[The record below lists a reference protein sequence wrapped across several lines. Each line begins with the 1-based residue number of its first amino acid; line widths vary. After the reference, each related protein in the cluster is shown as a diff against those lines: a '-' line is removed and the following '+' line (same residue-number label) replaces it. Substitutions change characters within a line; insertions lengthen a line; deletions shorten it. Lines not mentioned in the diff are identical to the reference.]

1 MPVQN
6 LKYCEYFD
14 VNEKYFPCIDE
25 SAINSGAAWDT
36 TYPHQTFIDLLNRA
50 EKMLSGN
57 TNRSIWIHGAYGTG
71 KSQCAYTLKKLL
83 EVPETEVRNYWDKFE
98 PLKKNHVLLEK
109 LIGHKAQGIVTAYR
123 YASGS
128 ISTPQQ
134 LFFAV
139 QESIKKGL
147 EANEVSYKGENSLKE
162 SVIAW
167 LEDPIHNQF
176 MDALLQKPKWRS
188 TFSQSSADE
197 IINTL
202 KKSSDVSSLMDD
214 IFSLAAEEGITALN
228 LSADSLRKWIID
240 IIDKNNI
247 KLVLIWDEFSDY
259 FRQNSTSLGEFQ
271 KIVSICQEKPF
282 YFVIVTHPLSSLAK
296 EYDSR
301 DKTNPWSV
309 VQQRFDKVEI
319 TLPDNIAFELIGHAF
334 SVKPAAKANWKR
346 MTEDLNSY
354 VTNARKA
361 VIKATNINDQ
371 NVMRDILPIHPIAA
385 LVLKNIASAFQS
397 NQRSMFDFI
406 KTPKDMD
413 VNAFQWFIQKTS
425 PLSDRPFLT
434 VDMLWDFFYEKGKDY
449 LSSDIRLILDT
460 FPQQTQLND
469 KEKIVLMTVLI
480 MQSIDQRLGGAL
492 PILKPTDQNLSYAFE
507 GDTGEL
513 ENSCKSIA
521 KALVNKGI
529 LIENPIAN
537 GKKVYSAAVLAG
549 DGAKIEAFKKEIRE
563 KQGTTAK
570 LVSEGAAVATALSL
584 PPALKLRYA
593 LELDSG
599 KLPVV
604 TMSDFKKVMDVLKSK
619 DVDWHF
625 YAVLALAKT
634 DEEAQSFRTLIKKT
648 IADPFYKNIAVIDAL
663 STPLGLEA
671 FEQYVDYSAMSM
683 YYSGNNGQQSKENA
697 KKAKDVLE
705 RDWKDRI
712 HDGQFIVFTYA
723 NQDGEKAAGAGAVHT
738 IMQTIVLKRFKH
750 VQDFTK
756 GLSETQLK
764 LTTPKPVAKYG
775 MGVMEIKGLISGC
788 EKSVLGKF
796 WSKKEYWK
804 DEELAGE
811 HIVIIKKSV
820 DKMIDDAFKSS
831 GKISIGEIY
840 DYLETTYGFSVCNLS
855 AFITGFLLKEY
866 SSEPYRSMDAEGHRD
881 SMTPD
886 KLSEMIG
893 NYIGKNPKATY
904 IVNLTPEEKAF
915 YELTENAWNITAN
928 TCSSPQQAGTLV
940 LAKMRD
946 LSYPVWCLED
956 MDTAGVFDLVKLYIK
971 LVQSKGDKAHDVAN
985 EIGKIAIQRPSSA
998 QNLKALLTLDNCK
1011 KGMHIFLGRFENGKL
1026 LNVAKE
1032 INAEDSV
1039 LSDIKKLFDVQ
1050 YSALWIG
1057 STGEDEIRKLI
1068 TEYEV
1073 VKSTNIFLNVTP
1085 RSKEAA
1091 FKAWRETLKFIGF
1104 SCESIRAKKP
1114 ALDKF
1119 FYNLLRIANY
1129 EDMLPDNMKSF
1140 LDEMTNHNAEIRNV
1154 LGNTLAVFIDIYAP
1168 YLEGFTDTEC
1178 EEIKN
1183 SITSEMFT
1191 ISSTASNA
1199 IVKKAA
1205 EDYRK
1210 NQVKSQLYKL
1220 WSDKSGGSKNPRVWS
1235 EKYRTPI
1242 LCCVNA
1248 SLYAEAKKAFATLN
1262 SSTQSEADIKEALAF
1277 IKEADFFDE
1286 IASADYRDKCFAKR
1300 IIGDYTSLISDI
1312 DAVRDTLE
1320 STGIS
1325 AYEWNDNPTIMS
1337 KVFSMAAA
1345 EYNAG
1350 GSDKVVDI
1358 IEGMNDAEL
1367 KKWLT
1372 DIVRKDMGL
1381 GVKIIINREG

>member
-1 MPVQN
+1 M
-6 LKYCEYFD
+6 
-14 VNEKYFPCIDE
+14 
-25 SAINSGAAWDT
+25 
-36 TYPHQTFIDLLNRA
+36 
-50 EKMLSGN
+50 
-57 TNRSIWIHGAYGTG
+57 TG
-71 KSQCAYTLKKLL
+71 
-83 EVPETEVRNYWDKFE
+83 
-98 PLKKNHVLLEK
+98 
-109 LIGHKAQGIVTAYR
+109 
-123 YASGS
+123 
-128 ISTPQQ
+128 
-134 LFFAV
+134 
-139 QESIKKGL
+139 
-147 EANEVSYKGENSLKE
+147 
-162 SVIAW
+162 
-167 LEDPIHNQF
+167 
-176 MDALLQKPKWRS
+176 
-188 TFSQSSADE
+188 
-197 IINTL
+197 
-202 KKSSDVSSLMDD
+202 
-214 IFSLAAEEGITALN
+214 
-228 LSADSLRKWIID
+228 
-240 IIDKNNI
+240 
-247 KLVLIWDEFSDY
+247 
-259 FRQNSTSLGEFQ
+259 
-271 KIVSICQEKPF
+271 
-282 YFVIVTHPLSSLAK
+282 
-296 EYDSR
+296 
-301 DKTNPWSV
+301 
-309 VQQRFDKVEI
+309 
-319 TLPDNIAFELIGHAF
+319 
-334 SVKPAAKANWKR
+334 
-346 MTEDLNSY
+346 DLNSD

-361 VIKATNINDQ
+361 VIKAANINDQ

-413 VNAFQWFIQKTS
+413 VNAFQWFIQNTS

-460 FPQQTQLND
+460 FQQQAQLKD
-469 KEKIVLMTVLI
+469 KEKIVLKTVLI

-507 GDTGEL
+507 GDTDEL

-634 DEEAQSFRTLIKKT
+634 DEEAQSFRTLIKKI
-648 IADPFYKNIAVIDAL
+648 IADPAYKNIAVIDAL

-1011 KGMHIFLGRFENGKL
+1011 KGMHIFLERFENGKL

-1073 VKSTNIFLNVTP
+1073 VKSTNIFLNVTV

-1091 FKAWRETLKFIGF
+1091 FKTWRETLKFIGF
-1104 SCESIRAKKP
+1104 SCESIKAKKP

-1140 LDEMTNHNAEIRNV
+1140 LDEMTNHNAEIRDV

-1337 KVFSMAAA
+1337 KVSSMAAA

>member
-36 TYPHQTFIDLLNRA
+36 TYPHQTFIDLLNRT

-83 EVPETEVRNYWDKFE
+83 EVPEIEVRNYWNKFE
-98 PLKKNHVLLEK
+98 PLKKNPVLLEK

-139 QESIKKGL
+139 QESIKKAL
-147 EANEVSYKGENSLKE
+147 DVHEVSYKGENSLKE
-162 SVIAW
+162 SVISW

-176 MDALLQKPKWRS
+176 IDALLQKPKWMS

-296 EYDSR
+296 EYDSS

-334 SVKPAAKANWKR
+334 SVKPAAKANWKQ
-346 MTEDLNSY
+346 MTGDLNSD

-361 VIKATNINDQ
+361 VIKAANINDQ

-413 VNAFQWFIQKTS
+413 VNAFQWFIQNTS

-460 FPQQTQLND
+460 FQQQAQLYD
-469 KEKIVLMTVLI
+469 KEKIVLKTVLI

-507 GDTGEL
+507 GDTDEL

-604 TMSDFKKVMDVLKSK
+604 TMSDFKKVMNVLKSK

-648 IADPFYKNIAVIDAL
+648 IADPVYKNIAVIDAL

-683 YYSGNNGQQSKENA
+683 YYRGNNGQQSKENA

-723 NQDGEKAAGAGAVHT
+723 NQDGEKAAGAGTVHT

-1011 KGMHIFLGRFENGKL
+1011 KGMHIFLERFENGKL

-1337 KVFSMAAA
+1337 KVSSMAAA

>member
-36 TYPHQTFIDLLNRA
+36 TYPHQTFIDLLNRT

-83 EVPETEVRNYWDKFE
+83 EVPEIEVRNYWNKFE
-98 PLKKNHVLLEK
+98 PLKKNPVLLEK

-139 QESIKKGL
+139 QESIKKAL
-147 EANEVSYKGENSLKE
+147 DVHEVSYKGENSLKE
-162 SVIAW
+162 SVISW

-176 MDALLQKPKWRS
+176 IDALLQKPKWMS

-296 EYDSR
+296 EYDSS

-334 SVKPAAKANWKR
+334 SVKPAAKANWKQ
-346 MTEDLNSY
+346 MTGDLNSD

-361 VIKATNINDQ
+361 VIKAANINDQ

-413 VNAFQWFIQKTS
+413 VNAFQWFIQNTS

-460 FPQQTQLND
+460 FQQQAQLYD
-469 KEKIVLMTVLI
+469 KEKIVLKTVLI

-507 GDTGEL
+507 GDTDEL

-604 TMSDFKKVMDVLKSK
+604 TMSDFKKVMNVLKSK

-648 IADPFYKNIAVIDAL
+648 IADPVYKNIAVIDAL

-1011 KGMHIFLGRFENGKL
+1011 KGMHIFLERFENGKL

-1039 LSDIKKLFDVQ
+1039 LSDIKKLFNVQ

-1073 VKSTNIFLNVTP
+1073 VKSTNIFLNVTV
-1085 RSKEAA
+1085 RSKEEA

-1337 KVFSMAAA
+1337 KVSSMAAA

>member
-36 TYPHQTFIDLLNRA
+36 TYPHQTFIDLLNRT

-83 EVPETEVRNYWDKFE
+83 EVPETEVRNYWNKFE
-98 PLKKNHVLLEK
+98 PLKKNPVLLEK

-139 QESIKKGL
+139 QESIKKAL
-147 EANEVSYKGENSLKE
+147 DVHEVSYKGENSLKE
-162 SVIAW
+162 SVISW

-176 MDALLQKPKWRS
+176 IDALLQKPKWMS
-188 TFSQSSADE
+188 TFSQSSAGE

-296 EYDSR
+296 EYDSS

-334 SVKPAAKANWKR
+334 SVKPAAKANWKQ

-361 VIKATNINDQ
+361 VIKAANINDQ

-413 VNAFQWFIQKTS
+413 VNAFQWFIQNTS

-460 FPQQTQLND
+460 FQQQAQLND
-469 KEKIVLMTVLI
+469 KEKIVLKTVLI
-480 MQSIDQRLGGAL
+480 MQSIDQRLGGVL

-513 ENSCKSIA
+513 ESSCKSIA

-634 DEEAQSFRTLIKKT
+634 DEEAQSFRTLIKKI
-648 IADPFYKNIAVIDAL
+648 IADPAYKNIAVIDAL

-712 HDGQFIVFTYA
+712 HNGQFIVFTYA
-723 NQDGEKAAGAGAVHT
+723 NQDGEKATGAGAVHT

-1011 KGMHIFLGRFENGKL
+1011 KGMHIFLERFENGKL

-1039 LSDIKKLFDVQ
+1039 LSDIKKLFNVQ

-1073 VKSTNIFLNVTP
+1073 VKSTNIFLNVTV

-1199 IVKKAA
+1199 IVKKAV

-1337 KVFSMAAA
+1337 KVSSMAAA

>member
-36 TYPHQTFIDLLNRA
+36 TYPHQTFIDLLNRT

-139 QESIKKGL
+139 QESIKKAL
-147 EANEVSYKGENSLKE
+147 DVHEVSYKGENSLKE

-176 MDALLQKPKWRS
+176 MDALLQKPKWMS

-413 VNAFQWFIQKTS
+413 VNAFQWFIQNTS

-604 TMSDFKKVMDVLKSK
+604 TMSDFQKVMNVLKSK

-634 DEEAQSFRTLIKKT
+634 DEEAQSFRTLIKKI
-648 IADPFYKNIAVIDAL
+648 IADPAYKNIAVIDAL

-712 HDGQFIVFTYA
+712 HNGQFIVFTYA

-820 DKMIDDAFKSS
+820 DKMIDDAFNSS

-1011 KGMHIFLGRFENGKL
+1011 KGMHIFLERFESGKL

-1039 LSDIKKLFDVQ
+1039 LSDIKKLFNVQ

-1073 VKSTNIFLNVTP
+1073 VKSTNIFLNVTV

-1091 FKAWRETLKFIGF
+1091 FKTWRETLKFIGF
-1104 SCESIRAKKP
+1104 SCESIKAKKP

-1119 FYNLLRIANY
+1119 FYNLLRIANC

-1140 LDEMTNHNAEIRNV
+1140 LDEMTNHNAEIRDV

-1337 KVFSMAAA
+1337 NVSSMAAA

>member
-83 EVPETEVRNYWDKFE
+83 EVPEAEVRNYWNKFE
-98 PLKKNHVLLEK
+98 PLKKNPVLLEK

-139 QESIKKGL
+139 QESIKKAL
-147 EANEVSYKGENSLKE
+147 DEHEVSYKGENSLKE
-162 SVIAW
+162 SVISW

-176 MDALLQKPKWRS
+176 IDALLQKPKWMS

-296 EYDSR
+296 EYDSS

-334 SVKPAAKANWKR
+334 SVKPAAKATWKQ

-361 VIKATNINDQ
+361 VIKAANINDQ

-413 VNAFQWFIQKTS
+413 VNAFQWFIQNTS

-460 FPQQTQLND
+460 FQQQAQLND
-469 KEKIVLMTVLI
+469 KEKIVLKTVLI

-513 ENSCKSIA
+513 ESSCKSIA

-619 DVDWHF
+619 DVGWHF

-634 DEEAQSFRTLIKKT
+634 DEEAQSFRTLIKKI
-648 IADPFYKNIAVIDAL
+648 IADPAYKNIAVIDAL

-712 HDGQFIVFTYA
+712 HDGQFIVFTYV

-820 DKMIDDAFKSS
+820 DKMIDDAFNSS

-956 MDTAGVFDLVKLYIK
+956 MDTAGVFDLVKFYIK

-1011 KGMHIFLGRFENGKL
+1011 KGMHIFLERFENGKL

-1039 LSDIKKLFDVQ
+1039 LSDIKKLFNVQ

-1073 VKSTNIFLNVTP
+1073 VKSTNIFLNVTV

-1337 KVFSMAAA
+1337 KVSSMAAA